1 MSDRDFILQC
11 LVPLTQADAALSE
24 YELYCR
30 INYGVELNISVSGIK
45 VKSENMTYILSSEA
59 GIEEAKGNGR
69 MKIFMAYELG
79 TIRVIYNKFIEVA
92 KRRT

>member
-30 INYGVELNISVSGIK
+30 INYGVELSISVNGIR
-45 VKSENMTYILSSEA
+45 VKSEGMTYILSSEA
-59 GIEEAKGNGR
+59 GVKEAKTNER
-69 MKIFMAYELG
+69 MSTFMAYELG